1 MINKINSINLKYKI
15 FCFLFWASVVELAAG
30 LILLFF
36 YNDSLQNV
44 SVAFAIT
51 GMGMTASWI
60 CFGMCNTMKKE
71 LQFKLF
77 KTEIQTQ
84 LERIETKI
92 KK

>member
-1 MINKINSINLKYKI
+1 MKSTTLKYKI
-15 FCFLFWASVVELAAG
+15 FCFLFWASLVELAAG

-36 YNDSLQNV
+36 YSDSLQNV

-51 GMGMTASWI
+51 SLGMTASWI
-60 CFGMCNTMKKE
+60 CFGICNTMKNE

-77 KTEIQTQ
+77 KTEIQGH
-84 LERIETKI
+84 LERIETKL